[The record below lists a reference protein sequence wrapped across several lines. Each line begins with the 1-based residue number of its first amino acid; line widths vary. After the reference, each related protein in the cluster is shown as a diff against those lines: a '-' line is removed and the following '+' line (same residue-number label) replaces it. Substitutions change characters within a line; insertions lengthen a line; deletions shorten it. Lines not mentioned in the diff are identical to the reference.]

1 MKFLNSILLLLLILS
16 CKKNVFEHNNF
27 IDIPNNF
34 PVPVIPESNQ
44 LNQDRINL
52 GKMLFYDPIL
62 SIDSSI
68 SCNSCHKQEFAFSD
82 NKSISPGVKSRL
94 GSRNTMSLANV
105 VYYDAF
111 QREGGV
117 KSLEMQVLV
126 PIEDHNEMGFNII
139 LASEKM
145 LLHDKYVELSQIAY
159 NRNPDPYVITRSI
172 ASFERTLISGNSDF
186 DKNNL
191 TLDQKNG
198 KNLFF
203 GNRLKCS
210 ECHSGFLFTNQNFE
224 NNGLYEIYNDSGRY
238 SLTNQVKDIGKFK
251 VPSLRNIELT
261 EPYMHDGSILTLE
274 DVINHYSK
282 GGNYHINK
290 SEHITGFKISQKEKE
305 DLIKFLK
312 SLTDYEFISN
322 NELKNF

>member
-1 MKFLNSILLLLLILS
+1 MKFLNLILLLLILS

-34 PVPVIPESNQ
+34 PLPVIPESNQ

-82 NKSISPGVKSRL
+82 NKSISPGVKNRF

-139 LASEKM
+139 LASERM
-145 LLHDKYVELSQIAY
+145 LLHDKYMELSQIAY

-191 TLDQKNG
+191 TLDQNNG

-203 GNRLKCS
+203 SNKLKCS

-238 SLTNQVKDIGKFK
+238 NLTNQVKDIGKFK

-261 EPYMHDGSILTLE
+261 EPYMHDGSILSLE
-274 DVINHYSK
+274 DVITHYSK

-290 SEHITGFKISQKEKE
+290 SEHIKGFKISHKEKE
-305 DLIKFLK
+305 DLIKFLE

-322 NELKNF
+322 NEFKNF